1 MLVYMN
7 KESRLV
13 MNKEI
18 MDKRLKGL
26 IVGGQWDIPLQK
38 LSFNQAIVLRDELI
52 SVLADMGEPVYFDSE
67 YVCTTDL
74 LDCFFETEHDCS

>member
-1 MLVYMN
+1 
-7 KESRLV
+7 

-18 MDKRLKGL
+18 MNKRLEGL

-52 SVLADMGEPVYFDSE
+52 SVLADMGEPVYFSSE
-67 YVCTTDL
+67 YVCTGPL
-74 LDCFFETEHDCS
+74 LECYFVTEHDCS

>member
-1 MLVYMN
+1 
-7 KESRLV
+7 

-18 MDKRLKGL
+18 KEKRLEGI

-52 SVLADMGEPVYFDSE
+52 SVLADMGEPVYFSSE
-67 YVCTTDL
+67 YVCTYEL
-74 LDCFFETEHDCS
+74 LDCSFETEHDCS